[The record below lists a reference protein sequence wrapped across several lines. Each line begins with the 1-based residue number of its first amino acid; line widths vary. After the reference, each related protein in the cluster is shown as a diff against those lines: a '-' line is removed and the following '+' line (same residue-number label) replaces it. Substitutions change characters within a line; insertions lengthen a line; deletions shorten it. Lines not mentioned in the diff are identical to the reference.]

1 VSLGRSWSFALAQA
15 SLYCATELSVHFVH
29 WKGQAAAVNLTK
41 ARNYLLL
48 AFLLA
53 LAASPALPKTLIDF
67 DPNLDFSK
75 FKTFAYLGGVE
86 HLAMMPLNPDQ
97 IRDEIHAAVTRELTK
112 RGLKEVNP
120 SQHPDLAVRYQV
132 NTQAEEN
139 YAPTGDWNGFALYMG
154 DYWAYTIDLMNA
166 QDIQGGS
173 LLIDLIDVKAK
184 NLAWRVLLEQKVL
197 NANDVWKKVNEE
209 ISKAFASFPPSEKQR
224 EEKRKERAEHP
235 PKSPQS

>member
-1 VSLGRSWSFALAQA
+1 M
-15 SLYCATELSVHFVH
+15 
-29 WKGQAAAVNLTK
+29 
-41 ARNYLLL
+41 LL
-48 AFLLA
+48 AFLLT
-53 LAASPALPKTLIDF
+53 LAALPALPKTLIDF
-67 DPNLDFSK
+67 DPNLDFSR

-86 HLAMMPLNPDQ
+86 HLSMMPLNPDQ
-97 IRDEIHAAVTRELTK
+97 IHDEIHAAVTRELTK

-120 SQHPDLAVRYQV
+120 NEHPDLAVRYWV
-132 NTQAEEN
+132 NTQAQGN
-139 YAPTGDWNGFALYMG
+139 YAPTGDWNGFALYVG

-166 QDIQGGS
+166 QDVQGGS
-173 LLIDLIDVKAK
+173 LLIDLIDVRAK

-235 PKSPQS
+235 PKPSQS

>member
-1 VSLGRSWSFALAQA
+1 MTTSSPYAVCRRCFAPAAIFL
-15 SLYCATELSVHFVH
+15 LLSV
-29 WKGQAAAVNLTK
+29 
-41 ARNYLLL
+41 
-48 AFLLA
+48 LA
-53 LAASPALPKTLIDF
+53 LMLASPALPKTLIDF

-97 IRDEIHAAVTRELTK
+97 IRDEIHAAITRELTK

-120 SQHPDLAVRYQV
+120 NQRPDLAVRYWV
-132 NTQAEEN
+132 NTQAEGN

-173 LLIDLIDVKAK
+173 LLIDLIDVQAK

-197 NANDVWKKVNEE
+197 NADDVWKKVNEE

-235 PKSPQS
+235 PKSPQ

>member
-1 VSLGRSWSFALAQA
+1 LTAASNDPAQTTMTTSPYAVHRRCFTPAAVSLL
-15 SLYCATELSVHFVH
+15 LSV
-29 WKGQAAAVNLTK
+29 
-41 ARNYLLL
+41 
-48 AFLLA
+48 LA
-53 LAASPALPKTLIDF
+53 LMLASPALPKTLVDF

-86 HLAMMPLNPDQ
+86 HLTMMPLNPDQ
-97 IRDEIHAAVTRELTK
+97 IRDEIHEAVTRELTK

-120 SQHPDLAVRYQV
+120 NQHPDFAVRYWV
-132 NTQAEEN
+132 NTQAEGN
-139 YAPTGDWNGFALYMG
+139 YAPTGDWNGFALYIG

-197 NANDVWKKVNEE
+197 NADDVWKKVNEE

-235 PKSPQS
+235 PKPPQS

>member
-1 VSLGRSWSFALAQA
+1 
-15 SLYCATELSVHFVH
+15 VHFVH
-29 WKGQAAAVNLTK
+29 WKGQAAIVNLTK
-41 ARNYLLL
+41 ARIYLLL

-120 SQHPDLAVRYQV
+120 SQNPDLAVRYRV

-209 ISKAFASFPPSEKQR
+209 LSKAFASFPPSEKQR

-235 PKSPQS
+235 PKLPQS

>member
-1 VSLGRSWSFALAQA
+1 M
-15 SLYCATELSVHFVH
+15 HFVL
-29 WKGQAAAVNLTK
+29 WKGQVATVNETK
-41 ARNYLLL
+41 ARIYLLL
-48 AFLLA
+48 VFLLT
-53 LAASPALPKTLIDF
+53 LAASPAVPKTLIDF

-75 FKTFAYLGGVE
+75 FKTFAYLGGVA

-97 IRDEIHAAVTRELTK
+97 IHDEIHAAVTRELTK

-120 SQHPDLAVRYQV
+120 NQHPDLAVRYWV
-132 NTQAEEN
+132 NTQAQGN
-139 YAPTGDWNGFALYMG
+139 YAPTGDWNGFALYVG

-166 QDIQGGS
+166 QDVQGGS
-173 LLIDLIDVKAK
+173 LLIDLIDVRAK

-235 PKSPQS
+235 PKPPQS

>member
-1 VSLGRSWSFALAQA
+1 MTTSSPYAACRHCFAPAAISLL
-15 SLYCATELSVHFVH
+15 LSV
-29 WKGQAAAVNLTK
+29 
-41 ARNYLLL
+41 
-48 AFLLA
+48 LA
-53 LAASPALPKTLIDF
+53 LMLASPALPKTLIDF
-67 DPNLDFSK
+67 DPNIDFSK

-97 IRDEIHAAVTRELTK
+97 IRDEIHAAVSRELTK

-120 SQHPDLAVRYQV
+120 NQHPDLAVRFWV
-132 NTQAEEN
+132 NTQAEGN

-173 LLIDLIDVKAK
+173 LLIDLIDVQAK

-209 ISKAFASFPPSEKQR
+209 LSKAFASFPPSEKQR

-235 PKSPQS
+235 PKPPSQ

>member
-1 VSLGRSWSFALAQA
+1 M
-15 SLYCATELSVHFVH
+15 
-29 WKGQAAAVNLTK
+29 NLTK
-41 ARNYLLL
+41 ARIYLPLS
-48 AFLLA
+48 FLLA
-53 LAASPALPKTLIDF
+53 LVASAALPKTLIDF

-86 HLAMMPLNPDQ
+86 HLSMMPLNPDQ
-97 IRDEIHAAVTRELTK
+97 IRDEVHAAVTRELTK
-112 RGLKEVNP
+112 RGLKEVSPN
-120 SQHPDLAVRYQV
+120 QHSDLAVRYWV
-132 NTQAEEN
+132 STQAETN

-197 NANDVWKKVNEE
+197 NADDVWKKVNEE

-235 PKSPQS
+235 PKPPQS